1 MPIASV
7 YIHVPFCRTRCHYC
21 DFVTRATS
29 DPIPDTYVDGL
40 LREINRKRG
49 HLARIVTVFFGGG
62 TPSLL
67 APAQLEQVLNRLAQ
81 QPGICPDA
89 EITLEANPDD
99 ITETLARSWRELGI
113 NRISIGVQS
122 LDNRVLRYLGRRH
135 DADRARRAVE
145 TVAGIFDNWSVD
157 LIFGAP
163 PRDTL
168 EPTLREIIRVA
179 PPHLSVYGLTWEPG
193 TPLYGRLDDAPD
205 DETWLELYDT
215 VEAMLVAGGWEHYEI
230 SNYARPGRQC
240 RHNLVYWQNGLY
252 EGLGPAAWRFDGIRR
267 EKNPDA
273 FKKWIMEP
281 GVPDDSENLSD
292 SDIRLETVI
301 QQARLAAGIDGQKY
315 RRRFGSTLET
325 DFGSALRRCE
335 EEGLLEAIPDGAGWR
350 PTSRGFRLNNRIGLL
365 LLEHRSSDPDMDRSN
380 AHGMAES

>member
-135 DADRARRAVE
+135 DA
-145 TVAGIFDNWSVD
+145 
-157 LIFGAP
+157 
-163 PRDTL
+163 
-168 EPTLREIIRVA
+168 
-179 PPHLSVYGLTWEPG
+179 
-193 TPLYGRLDDAPD
+193 
-205 DETWLELYDT
+205 
-215 VEAMLVAGGWEHYEI
+215 
-230 SNYARPGRQC
+230 
-240 RHNLVYWQNGLY
+240 
-252 EGLGPAAWRFDGIRR
+252 
-267 EKNPDA
+267 
-273 FKKWIMEP
+273 
-281 GVPDDSENLSD
+281 
-292 SDIRLETVI
+292 
-301 QQARLAAGIDGQKY
+301 
-315 RRRFGSTLET
+315 
-325 DFGSALRRCE
+325 
-335 EEGLLEAIPDGAGWR
+335 
-350 PTSRGFRLNNRIGLL
+350 
-365 LLEHRSSDPDMDRSN
+365 
-380 AHGMAES
+380 